1 MAICRHS
8 HEHCSVNMQPLSE
21 RSTGVKSIPQRV
33 TGRDE
38 EPLTVEKV
46 KGGLKRTERKKRKS
60 QVTEALPAIS
70 IYFIKTMLS
79 C

>member
-1 MAICRHS
+1 MNTLFSQHAASLRAGA
-8 HEHCSVNMQPLSE
+8 
-21 RSTGVKSIPQRV
+21 GVKSIPQRV

>member
-1 MAICRHS
+1 MNRVP
-8 HEHCSVNMQPLSE
+8 VNMQPLSE

-38 EPLTVEKV
+38 EPLRVEKV
-46 KGGLKRTERKKRKS
+46 KGGLKRAERKKRKS